1 MIPDQCMD
9 VEPDQGEPCRQ
20 RPVDSDQ
27 MKGKSYSISDLST
40 EFDITPRSIRFY
52 EDQGLLSP
60 IRKGRQRVFSD
71 RDHVRLMLILRG
83 KRLGFSLAE
92 IKEIIEIY
100 DAKSGGKEQL
110 VYFLDKIRQRCASL
124 EQQQQDIEDTLCD
137 LKSVKK
143 RVAKALKEIRRKA

>member
-1 MIPDQCMD
+1 MQDNK
-9 VEPDQGEPCRQ
+9 
-20 RPVDSDQ
+20 Q
-27 MKGKSYSISDLST
+27 MKGKRYSISDLST

-60 IRKGRQRVFSD
+60 VRKGRQRVFND

-100 DAKSGGKEQL
+100 DAKSGGKKQL
-110 VYFLDKIRQRCASL
+110 VYFLDKIRQRRASL

-137 LKSVKK
+137 LKSVEK
-143 RVAKALKEIRRKA
+143 RVVKALREIRGKA

>member
-1 MIPDQCMD
+1 MD
-9 VEPDQGEPCRQ
+9 AEPDQSEPCRQ
-20 RPVDSDQ
+20 RMQDNKQ
-27 MKGKSYSISDLST
+27 MKGKRYSISDLST

-60 IRKGRQRVFSD
+60 VRKGRQRVFND

-100 DAKSGGKEQL
+100 DAKSGGKKQL
-110 VYFLDKIRQRCASL
+110 VYFLDKIRQRRASL

-137 LKSVKK
+137 LKSVEK
-143 RVAKALKEIRRKA
+143 RVVKALREIRGKA